1 MKPSGEILLRT
12 TKAGTHASAR
22 SADPLNRVS
31 SGSSPGVPDYAV
43 SMRWQRRTQKNA
55 LTVLMSLAAV
65 WGATSQDDR
74 ISRTSS
80 GVHWSTIT

>member
-31 SGSSPGVPDYAV
+31 FGSSPGVPDYAV
-43 SMRWQRRTQKNA
+43 SMRWQVRTQK
-55 LTVLMSLAAV
+55 TP
-65 WGATSQDDR
+65 
-74 ISRTSS
+74 
-80 GVHWSTIT
+80 